1 MIKFEQ
7 TKETKGRVEAIED
20 GKTAGEIITMG
31 DIIIKEEKP
40 KRSEEEEKI
49 REKLRKMGWLYG
61 K

>member
-7 TKETKGRVEAIED
+7 TRKTKGRVEIIEN
-20 GKTAGEIITMG
+20 GKRAGEIITMG
-31 DIIIKEEKP
+31 DIIIEEEKP

>member
-1 MIKFEQ
+1 
-7 TKETKGRVEAIED
+7 
-20 GKTAGEIITMG
+20 MG